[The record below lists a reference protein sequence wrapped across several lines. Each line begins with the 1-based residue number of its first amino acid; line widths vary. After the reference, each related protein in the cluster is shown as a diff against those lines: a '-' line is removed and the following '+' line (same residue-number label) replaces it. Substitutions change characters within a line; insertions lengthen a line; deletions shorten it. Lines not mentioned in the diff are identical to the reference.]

1 MAALLVA
8 ALAVSACQG
17 PDDGEGADEPIRVRG
32 AQFLA
37 GDLPGT
43 PPDGGAPEGG
53 PAITSFDF
61 NNPTVLPGQAQ
72 KGIQGRATDDA
83 AAIAIRL
90 AGLGSGYW
98 IFPVGGPDPQYP
110 GELTWALS
118 ADFSADVPAGLHELV
133 VVAIDADG
141 RAGAQREQSL
151 CFASRVPDNLHACN
165 PDRAP
170 PDVVIAL
177 TWSADADVDLV
188 VRTPEGRLIGP
199 KNPLVDP
206 PGEGGPPPAGA
217 SAIDRD
223 SLASCI
229 PDGLRQ
235 ENLVFQK
242 RPAAGSVFRIHADLF
257 DACAASSVSFHLVVY
272 EARGEGTA
280 RELVSTFAQSGVLTP
295 FDQTGGTS
303 PGVVVVDY
311 SF

>member
-1 MAALLVA
+1 MLAA
-8 ALAVSACQG
+8 ALAVSACHG
-17 PDDGEGADEPIRVRG
+17 PDHGEGADEPIRVRG
-32 AQFLA
+32 AQFLE
-37 GDLPGT
+37 GDLPGSPRGGDT
-43 PPDGGAPEGG
+43 PDGRPS
-53 PAITSFDF
+53 ITSFDF
-61 NNPTVLPGQAQ
+61 TNPTVLPGQAQ
-72 KGIQGRATDDA
+72 KSIQGRSTDDA

-98 IFPVGGPDPQYP
+98 ILPIGGPDPQYP

-118 ADFSADVPAGLHELV
+118 ADFAADVSPGLYDLV
-133 VVAIDADG
+133 VVAIDAEG
-141 RAGAQREQSL
+141 RAGEQREQSL
-151 CFASRVPDNLHACN
+151 CFASRIPDNLHACN

-206 PGEGGPPPAGA
+206 PGEGGPPPPGA

-223 SLASCI
+223 SLASCL

-257 DACAASSVSFHLVVY
+257 DSCGASSVSFHLAVY
-272 EARGEGTA
+272 EAQGEGKT
-280 RELVSTFAQSGVLTP
+280 RELVARFEQSGVLTP

-303 PGVVVVDY
+303 PGVVIVDY